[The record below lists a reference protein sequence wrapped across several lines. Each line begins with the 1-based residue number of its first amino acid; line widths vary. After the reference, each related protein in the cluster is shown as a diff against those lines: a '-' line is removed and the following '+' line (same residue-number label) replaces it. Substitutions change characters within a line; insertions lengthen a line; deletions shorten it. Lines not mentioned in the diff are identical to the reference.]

1 MVMASWPERRGRAG
15 STSSAESRRGADRAL
30 RRAVLRAAQVATV
43 LLVAVYLLDNALDLA
58 EYGSSALP
66 RFWVDVAVVLAVIT
80 VERMVRRR
88 GWRPEPAIMC
98 ALLLVFVS
106 TIVEGRLG
114 PQGTGAAVPY
124 IAILIVGSGLF
135 LPWQSRWHVSWLVA
149 VLALSTIVA
158 LAAPTPSF
166 GSGDPAGVLVALVAA
181 ALASGIGQVMAR
193 QRLARMLEQQLQLRR
208 VGRVTVAQEARVE
221 ALNRELTRTARLDPV
236 TGIGNRRALDE
247 TMARLAGRR
256 LAAVLLDLDHFK
268 AFNDRNGHLS
278 GDAALARVGEILRA
292 TIRASD
298 LVFRYGGEE
307 FLILLPAGDLR
318 AATELAERVRL
329 AVEQDERTGPWG
341 LTVSAGVAV
350 ADRFNSTNPTL
361 LLRRADGALYRA
373 KRLGRNRVVSDGA
386 IGSRAEVAAG

>member
-1 MVMASWPERRGRAG
+1 M
-15 STSSAESRRGADRAL
+15 
-30 RRAVLRAAQVATV
+30 

-66 RFWVDVAVVLAVIT
+66 RVWVDVAVVLAVIT
-80 VERMVRRR
+80 VERMIRRR
-88 GWRPEPAIMC
+88 GWRPEPAIMW

-124 IAILIVGSGLF
+124 IAVLIVGSGLF
-135 LPWQSRWHVSWLVA
+135 LPWQPRWHVSWLVS
-149 VLALSTIVA
+149 VLALSTVAA

-166 GSGDPAGVLVALVAA
+166 GGDDPAGVLVALVAA
-181 ALASGIGQVMAR
+181 ALASGIGQVMSR
-193 QRLARMLEQQLQLRR
+193 RRLARMLEQQLQLRR
-208 VGRVTVAQEARVE
+208 IGRVSIQQEARVE

-247 TMARLAGRR
+247 TMGRLAGRR

-278 GDAALARVGEILRA
+278 GDAALGRVGEILRA
-292 TIRASD
+292 TIRAGD

-361 LLRRADGALYRA
+361 LLRRADGALYQA